1 MKSSKK
7 TKEQMNQE
15 IPYTYSETEI
25 KNKIIEFLGN

>member
-15 IPYTYSETEI
+15 LQEKFSNLEI
-25 KNKIIEFLGN
+25 IGNSVYIL